1 MWKLLPRTITNPKL
15 ATLGWNFPIFFLL
28 SLFTISHFGFLPSW
42 TSRLLSHFGNYARRG
57 TKLGKFR
64 NQKSLHLPK
73 VYRITTTSFTF
84 MNLLC
89 LPSFLSIP
97 IRLELSH
104 TFCSSFLPSSQALPR
119 KKILIPPARSAFQ
132 SNSHNPPKLERS
144 RPAPTTFR
152 VSFYGINYL
161 LAGTT
166 SSSATPLYHRNGFG
180 FGYVTSWGKNW
191 RWCHPP
197 PTCGLGLFA
206 FPSTHT
212 SHPKLRPRIIS
223 PPRTARSQDNKK
235 AWSFTSARLQVM
247 LLALHGDPLP
257 RSPSH
262 TRSPAVPR
270 GDLLR
275 KSCSYYSE
283 SSPPKLDPPQ
293 KRNFLT
299 RGRPPTHTTTAFGAF
314 RRVTNATGACW
325 LLGWP
330 REIRRHTGDDEA
342 AIDSRESNKRS
353 IGGQTR
359 RLACKFVGGAC
370 AVEWR
375 WERVS
380 FWRENKGNLVL
391 QLYDGFGAM
400 R

>member
-28 SLFTISHFGFLPSW
+28 SLFTISHFGFLPAW

-57 TKLGKFR
+57 AKLGKFR

-104 TFCSSFLPSSQALPR
+104 TFCFSFLPSSQALPR

-161 LAGTT
+161 LAGTA

-191 RWCHPP
+191 RWRHPP
-197 PTCGLGLFA
+197 PSCGLGLFA
-206 FPSTHT
+206 FLSTHT

-247 LLALHGDPLP
+247 LLALHRDPLP

-262 TRSPAVPR
+262 THVHPRSRAAIYSANLALIIPKVAPQNWTRRKNGTSWPADDHQHTRRPH
-270 GDLLR
+270 
-275 KSCSYYSE
+275 SE
-283 SSPPKLDPPQ
+283 RFDEW
-293 KRNFLT
+293 LT
-299 RGRPPTHTTTAFGAF
+299 RRGHVDFWVG
-314 RRVTNATGACW
+314 
-325 LLGWP
+325 LGKSDD
-330 REIRRHTGDDEA
+330 RGHTGDDEA

-370 AVEWR
+370 AEEWR

-380 FWRENKGNLVL
+380 FGGKIKGI
-391 QLYDGFGAM
+391 
-400 R
+400 